1 MAFTSPELHMG
12 FERLAGMAEV
22 VRDTFARLATAGS
35 TALRTFH
42 SYSSTRAKRVSRAD
56 APVYVAIPA
65 APRQLALAEQWSKIA
80 AVLVSSVEGAQAAT
94 EMQSAATQKIDL
106 AQYGLITLVDELSAV
121 MTMPGR
127 SRRSATVHAF
137 GASDARMSPEQAL
150 AA

>member
-12 FERLAGMAEV
+12 FERLAGMADL
-22 VRDTFARLATAGS
+22 VRDALARLATAGS
-35 TALRTFH
+35 AAWRTFQ
-42 SYSSTRAKRVSRAD
+42 SYSSVRTKRSSRAD
-56 APVYVAIPA
+56 APVYVAVPA
-65 APRQLALAEQWSKIA
+65 APRQLTLAEQWSKIA
-80 AVLVSSVEGAQAAT
+80 AVLVSSVDGARAAT

-127 SRRSATVHAF
+127 SRRTATVHTF
-137 GASDARMSPEQAL
+137 GYSEARTSSGQAL